1 MIEFKNSADVN
12 KKVLIVDD
20 DEGLRDSLKLRFQI
34 AGFNT
39 IAVESG
45 DLAIEVV
52 KDNDFLLVLSDIA
65 MPDMDGFELFKALKE
80 LKPSL
85 PVILMTAFGYDPNHT
100 IIKASKLGLH
110 KWIAKP
116 IKDEVLEDIY
126 RTATMFYDMRESE

>member
-1 MIEFKNSADVN
+1 MIEFNNTTDEN
-12 KKVLIVDD
+12 KRVLIVDD
-20 DEGLRDSLKLRFQI
+20 DAALRDSIKMRFQI
-34 AGFNT
+34 AGFNA

-52 KDNDFLLVLSDIA
+52 KNNDLLLVLSDIA
-65 MPDMDGFELFKALKE
+65 MPDMDGFELFKEIKA

-116 IKDEVLEDIY
+116 IKDEVLQEIY
-126 RTATMFYDMRESE
+126 KTATMFYELNKNN

>member
-1 MIEFKNSADVN
+1 MIEFNNTADEN
-12 KKVLIVDD
+12 KRVLIVDD
-20 DEGLRDSLKLRFQI
+20 DKDLRESLKLRFQI
-34 AGFNT
+34 AGFNA

-45 DLAIEVV
+45 NLAIEVV
-52 KDNDFLLVLSDIA
+52 KNNDLLLVLSDIA
-65 MPDMDGFELFKALKE
+65 MPDMDGFELFKSLKE

-116 IKDEVLEDIY
+116 IKDEVIQEIY
-126 RTATMFYDMRESE
+126 KTATMFYEMNKK

>member
-34 AGFNT
+34 AGFNAIT
-39 IAVESG
+39 VENG

-52 KDNDFLLVLSDIA
+52 KDNDLLLVLSDIA

-110 KWIAKP
+110 KWVGKP
-116 IKDEVLEDIY
+116 IKDEILEEIY
-126 RTATMFYDMRESE
+126 KTATMFYEMNKN

>member
-1 MIEFKNSADVN
+1 MIEFKNTTDEN
-12 KKVLIVDD
+12 KRVLIVDD
-20 DEGLRDSLKLRFQI
+20 DVELRDSLKLRFQI
-34 AGFNT
+34 AGFNA

-52 KDNDFLLVLSDIA
+52 KSNDLLLVLSDIA
-65 MPDMDGFELFKALKE
+65 MPDMDGFELFKEIKA

-116 IKDEVLEDIY
+116 IKDEVIQEIY
-126 RTATMFYDMRESE
+126 KTATMFYELNKNS